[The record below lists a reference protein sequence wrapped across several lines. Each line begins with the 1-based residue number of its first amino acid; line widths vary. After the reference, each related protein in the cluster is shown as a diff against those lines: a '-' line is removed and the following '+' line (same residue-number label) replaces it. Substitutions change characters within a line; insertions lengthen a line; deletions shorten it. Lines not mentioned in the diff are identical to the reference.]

1 MKIADNASIDDNTN
15 GDGESAPRTGL
26 TPDAL
31 PEVQEPVW
39 AENLQS
45 GVSTRNALSGS
56 TLKTIKR
63 KPKDGSHWYAL
74 RVTYGREKK
83 VYDYLFGKHVEA
95 YYPTIKTVKEVDGK
109 RKTVEESR
117 LPNIL
122 FARGTEEEIKSFVY
136 DNVNLPHLRFYYRHF
151 HEGARLIKEP
161 LIVPDYQIEGL
172 KIICA
177 SEAEDVVIVPQAIQ
191 KFQTGQTVL
200 ADTTADT
207 SIKNGLF
214 HEGTDWNY
222 YVNGEIAIDT
232 TTLVKYNGNWWY
244 VRNGKIDFDSHT
256 LCKYNGNWFY
266 VRGGYVRFSGA
277 TLCKYNGS
285 WFYVKGGYVRFNEE
299 TLCLY
304 NGVWYYVNSGVVN
317 FAANKKVNYNGG
329 TYNVQN
335 GIVVFN

>member
-1 MKIADNASIDDNTN
+1 MGRTTERSHALFMSLTEFCLEQSKVTDMKIADNASIDDNTN

-63 KPKDGSHWYAL
+63 KPKEGSHWYAL

-191 KFQTGQTVL
+191 KFQTGQTVRVIDGVFTGVIGKVARYHEQQRVAIFIDGL
-200 ADTTADT
+200 LTIASAYVP
-207 SIKNGLF
+207 SAFLEVIK
-214 HEGTDWNY
+214 
-222 YVNGEIAIDT
+222 
-232 TTLVKYNGNWWY
+232 
-244 VRNGKIDFDSHT
+244 
-256 LCKYNGNWFY
+256 
-266 VRGGYVRFSGA
+266 
-277 TLCKYNGS
+277 
-285 WFYVKGGYVRFNEE
+285 
-299 TLCLY
+299 
-304 NGVWYYVNSGVVN
+304 NSGVS
-317 FAANKKVNYNGG
+317 ANSFTFPK
-329 TYNVQN
+329 
-335 GIVVFN
+335 

>member
-1 MKIADNASIDDNTN
+1 MGRTTERSHALFMSLAEFCLEQSKVTDMKIADNASIDDNTN

-117 LPNIL
+117 FPNIL

-191 KFQTGQTVL
+191 KFQTGQTVRVIDGVFTGVIGKVARYHGQQRVAIFIDGL
-200 ADTTADT
+200 LTIASAYVP
-207 SIKNGLF
+207 SAFLEVIK
-214 HEGTDWNY
+214 
-222 YVNGEIAIDT
+222 
-232 TTLVKYNGNWWY
+232 
-244 VRNGKIDFDSHT
+244 
-256 LCKYNGNWFY
+256 
-266 VRGGYVRFSGA
+266 
-277 TLCKYNGS
+277 
-285 WFYVKGGYVRFNEE
+285 
-299 TLCLY
+299 
-304 NGVWYYVNSGVVN
+304 NSGVS
-317 FAANKKVNYNGG
+317 ANSFTFPK
-329 TYNVQN
+329 
-335 GIVVFN
+335 